1 MPAAI
6 TVPGIRIVYVGELWS
21 GSTALHRMQA
31 LRDIGATVHPI
42 DTTPDCVRSLEKT
55 IIVRAWRRMAGPA
68 DLARANAA
76 IRASIARQ
84 SPDVL
89 WIDKGLTIDAV
100 TLRAVHASCPRCAI
114 AGYSP
119 DDMMNPDNQS
129 RRFLASL
136 PEYDV
141 YFTTK
146 SCGVAELGT
155 LGAKLVR
162 FIGNSYDPSTH
173 RPIAPCE
180 QQRTAFGGVVGFIGQ
195 WEEERSAS
203 VCALAGAGVPVRVW
217 GSQDWRKCRYRSRF
231 LRLEHRP
238 LWGQDYTLALCSFDI
253 NLCFLRKRNR
263 DLQTTRTME
272 IPACGA
278 FMLAERTDEHLALF
292 EEGKEAEFFADD
304 AELIDKARY
313 YIAHP
318 AKRRS
323 IAEAGRQRCLR
334 SGYSNQD
341 RMLQLLKVVD
351 GLRT

>member
-6 TVPGIRIVYVGELWS
+6 TVPTIVYVGALWS

-42 DTTPDCVRSLEKT
+42 DTTPDSVRSLEKT
-55 IIVRAWRRMAGPA
+55 IVIRAWRRLAGPA
-68 DLARANAA
+68 DLARANTA
-76 IRASIARQ
+76 IRACVARET
-84 SPDVL
+84 PDVL
-89 WIDKGLTIDAV
+89 WIDKGLTIGAE
-100 TLRAVHASCPRCAI
+100 TLRAVHASCPRCII

-119 DDMMNPDNQS
+119 DDMMNPYNQS
-129 RRFLASL
+129 QRFLASL

-146 SCGVAELGT
+146 SCGVAELQT
-155 LGAKLVR
+155 LGARLVR

-173 RPIAPCE
+173 RPVTPTE
-180 QQRTAFGGVVGFIGQ
+180 QQRMGLGGVVGFIGQ
-195 WEEERSAS
+195 WEAERSAS
-203 VCALAGAGVPVRVW
+203 VCELARAAVPVRVW
-217 GSQDWRKCRYRSRF
+217 GGPDWRKCRYRSKF

-238 LWGQDYTLALCSFDI
+238 LWGEYYASALCSFDI
-253 NLCFLRKRNR
+253 NLCFLRKSNR

-272 IPACGA
+272 IPACGT

-292 EEGKEAEFFADD
+292 EEGKEAEFFGDN
-304 AELIDKARY
+304 AELIDKAKY

-318 AKRRS
+318 AQRRA

-341 RMLQLLKVVD
+341 RMLQLMKVVHE
-351 GLRT
+351 LRT